1 MEKLRQGTDRFHRK
15 ALIYMY
21 MNRVN
26 ISRTITVAALLLTF
40 SAVAAAQEY
49 VAPPV
54 EVSDQKVKKD
64 GKVYYSHVVQERQT
78 LYSIS
83 KAYNVTQDE
92 ILDANTGLREIGL
105 KKNSIIMI
113 PVQSEAPA
121 EQEKPQQE
129 KPQQEKPQ
137 QVEVQESASASYKVI
152 HVVKWYETLK
162 DIADK
167 YNVSESAIIAVNN
180 LKDGKIK
187 NRQKLIIPTEE
198 YAQIITPEAEEEE
211 EDMDLETAF
220 DDKEQEE
227 EAVSEHISKT
237 SIQAIVLLP
246 LKATGSTSSK
256 SNMDFYSGALIA
268 AREMG
273 ESGIDINMSVYDI
286 ANGSYGATKS
296 ELESS
301 DIIIGPVGADDITR
315 IYSVAPGI
323 KALISPLDPK
333 AEQLCETYGTMVHAP
348 APRMAQYEDIAQWVK
363 EDLKPGDKVIVISEK
378 EARKGDEGKILRAAI
393 DSAHIQYTPFSY
405 SILEGRKIQEP
416 LEAKMT
422 AEGTNRIIIA
432 SESEAFVNDVVRNL
446 NLTIHNKFNVVLYA
460 PAKIRTF
467 ETIEIENFHNTNL
480 HASLTYY
487 IDYDNAEVK
496 QFIKKYRT
504 LFNTEPTQFAFQ
516 GYDVAK
522 YFLGLCAKYGDS
534 WMQHAEDASMLQSTF
549 DLQPS
554 ENGGYI
560 NGGIRRI
567 IYGPEYSVKTF

>member
-1 MEKLRQGTDRFHRK
+1 
-15 ALIYMY
+15 

-92 ILDANTGLREIGL
+92 ILDANPGLREIGL

-129 KPQQEKPQ
+129 KPQQGKPQ

-393 DSAHIQYTPFSY
+393 DSAYIQYTPFSY

-554 ENGGYI
+554 GNGGYI

-567 IYGPEYSVKTF
+567 IYGPEYSVKTL

>member
-1 MEKLRQGTDRFHRK
+1 
-15 ALIYMY
+15 MY
-21 MNRVN
+21 MDRVT
-26 ISRTITVAALLLTF
+26 ISRIITVAAMLLAF
-40 SAVAAAQEY
+40 ADVAGAQEY

-64 GKVYYSHVVQERQT
+64 GKVYYSHVVLERQT

-92 ILDANTGLREIGL
+92 ILDANPGLKESGL
-105 KKNSIIMI
+105 KKNSIIMV
-113 PVQSEAPA
+113 PAQSEAPV
-121 EQEKPQQE
+121 EQVVPTEQKE
-129 KPQQEKPQ
+129 A
-137 QVEVQESASASYKVI
+137 VQESVSATVQKI
-152 HVVKWYETLK
+152 HVVRWYETLK
-162 DIADK
+162 DIAYK
-167 YNVSESAIIAVNN
+167 YNVSESAIIAANN

-198 YAQIITPEAEEEE
+198 YAKDITTEQPEEE

-220 DDKEQEE
+220 EDDDQEPNE
-227 EAVSEHISKT
+227 ETASEYATKSHIKAT
-237 SIQAIVLLP
+237 VLLP

-256 SNMDFYSGALIA
+256 SNMDFYSGLLIA
-268 AREMG
+268 AREIG
-273 ESGIDINMSVYDI
+273 ESGIDIDMSVYDI
-286 ANGSYGATKS
+286 ANGSFGATKS

-301 DIIIGPVGADDITR
+301 DIVIGPVAASDITR

-323 KALISPLDPK
+323 KSLISPLDPK
-333 AEQLCETYGTMVHAP
+333 AEELCNTYSTMIHAP
-348 APRMAQYEDIAQWVK
+348 APRMAQYEDIAKWVK
-363 EDLKPGDKVIVISEK
+363 EDLMPGDRVIVISEK

-393 DSAHIQYTPFSY
+393 DSAYIKYTPFSY

-422 AEGTNRIIIA
+422 AEGTNRVIIA

-487 IDYDNAEVK
+487 INYDNAEVK

-534 WMQHAEDASMLQSTF
+534 WMQHIEDASMLQSTF
-549 DLQPS
+549 NLKS
-554 ENGGYI
+554 IENGGI
-560 NGGIRRI
+560 SNGGIRRI
-567 IYGPEYSVKTF
+567 VYGSGYSVKTY